1 MSGDAK
7 VQLVVSDLDG
17 TFLAD
22 DKSVPVE
29 NISAVQLLKERGV
42 QFTFCT
48 GRPVAMIAAY
58 MKQADVTLPVIGC
71 NGGFIYDA
79 QQKSV
84 LMAHTFEADVLRTL
98 VEYSFLHKLDFL
110 AYTAETVF
118 YSPNSKRVEVF
129 HAYNERARET
139 GCEEASLT
147 VIADEAQLV
156 SKRITKILITELH
169 GNDLQHIARFLQRVN
184 TIECVPSTVDVLDIM
199 PAGVTKGN
207 AVKQL
212 AEHLGVA
219 LKNVCVFGDTTN
231 DISMLACAGI
241 SVCMANG
248 TDDAK
253 RAATCVTTKTNNDGG
268 FAEGVHQF
276 IFGDEMSAGKRDF

>member
-22 DKSVPVE
+22 DKSVPPE

-58 MKQADVTLPVIGC
+58 MKQANVTLPVIGC

-79 QQKSV
+79 QQKNV
-84 LMAHTFEADVLRTL
+84 LMSHTFEKEVLHAL
-98 VEYSFLHKLDFL
+98 VEYSAAHELDFL
-110 AYTAETVF
+110 AYTAQTVF

-129 HAYNERARET
+129 HAYNERARKT

-147 VIADEAQLV
+147 MIADTAQLV
-156 SKRITKILITELH
+156 SEKITKILITELH
-169 GNDLQHIARFLQRVN
+169 GGDLQQMSHFLQH
-184 TIECVPSTVDVLDIM
+184 TSAIEYVPSTENVLDIM
-199 PAGVTKGN
+199 PAGVTKGS

-212 AEHLGVA
+212 AEHIGVT
-219 LKNVCVFGDTTN
+219 LQNVCVFGDTTN
-231 DISMLACAGI
+231 DISMLESAGI
-241 SVCMANG
+241 SVCMVNG

-253 RAATCVTTKTNNDGG
+253 RAATYVTTKTNNNGG
-268 FAEGVHQF
+268 FAEGVQRF
-276 IFGDEMSAGKRDF
+276 VFGDER

>member
-1 MSGDAK
+1 MSDDTK

-22 DKSVPVE
+22 DKSVPPE
-29 NISAVQLLKERGV
+29 NISAVQLLKERGM

-58 MKQADVTLPVIGC
+58 MKQAGVTLPVIGC

-79 QQKSV
+79 QQKNV
-84 LMAHTFEADVLRTL
+84 LMAHTFEAEIVRTL
-98 VEYSFLHKLDFL
+98 VAYSFLHELDFL

-129 HAYNERARET
+129 RAYNERARET

-147 VIADEAQLV
+147 VIADATQLV
-156 SKRITKILITELH
+156 SERITKILITELH
-169 GNDLQHIARFLQRVN
+169 GNDLQHMAQFLQHVP
-184 TIECVPSTVDVLDIM
+184 TIECVPSTADVLDIM
-199 PAGVTKGN
+199 PAGVTKGG

-219 LKNVCVFGDTTN
+219 LQNVCVFGDTTN
-231 DISMLACAGI
+231 DISMLECAGV

-253 RAATCVTTKTNNDGG
+253 RAAAHVTTRTNNNGG
-268 FAEGVHQF
+268 FAEGVRQF
-276 IFGDEMSAGKRDF
+276 VLGVER